1 MNSEISKI
9 KILLAAGCALLMLV
23 LAYGRSFGVPF
34 YLDDFPSLVN
44 SLVFANERVDWGGL
58 YAEYPRRWLTYA
70 SFGLNVELAGLAPA
84 GFHALSIAIHAAVS
98 MLVAMLAY
106 GMSGLVWEKE
116 RERRLVFT
124 AFAAVLVMLHPLNSQ
139 AVVYSVQRAT
149 LLMAMFYVGAV
160 LAYVWGRQSNKPQ
173 GYALVVLLGLAS
185 WFSKENAATLP
196 LSLLLVEG
204 IFFQQGGRAV
214 ACKVLPFAA
223 VIVAWGALESVPE
236 MSKYARDTWLYSRSD
251 YLATELVVLWE
262 YIGRFF
268 IPLGLKL
275 EYDSALKN
283 WASPVVWAAL
293 AGHLTVIVGVLRLGA
308 RWRLLTYGVLFY
320 YVAHFVESSVVP
332 LKDLAFEHRTYLPN
346 IGLALA
352 VSAGVTEML
361 KARQGWLWRGVVGV
375 AVVLAV
381 LTALRVELWRT
392 PLAFYQRNAEAS
404 PMAYR
409 AWLGLSAQY
418 ARLGDMAKA
427 DAAVSRALH
436 VYQSRFDGLSED
448 VLTAY
453 VRIKADTR
461 QYAEVVRTVDVLAEK
476 LRQSRA
482 GSMNSSSIYTD
493 YGRSKAMLG
502 DLAGAEAAFA
512 EALTLDPRNVGA
524 LNNMGILKSI
534 QKEYGQARSYLEKAL
549 TIEPGNVEVRRNLLK
564 LEAVR

>member
-9 KILLAAGCALLMLV
+9 KILLAGGCALLMLV

-44 SLVFANERVDWGGL
+44 SLVFANGRVDWGGL

-84 GFHALSIAIHAAVS
+84 GFHALSIAIHACVS
-98 MLVAMLAY
+98 VLVAVLAY
-106 GMSGLVWEKE
+106 GLSGLVGEKA
-116 RERRLVFT
+116 RERRL
-124 AFAAVLVMLHPLNSQ
+124 AFSASVAVLVMLHPLNSQ

-149 LLMAMFYVGAV
+149 LLMAMFYIGAM
-160 LAYVWGRQSNKPQ
+160 LIYVWARQSKKPL

-196 LSLLLVEG
+196 LALLVLEG
-204 IFFQQGGRAV
+204 VFFQQGARAL

-223 VIVAWGALESVPE
+223 VLLAWGVLESVPE
-236 MSKYARDTWLYSRSD
+236 MSKYARDTWLYSRSE
-251 YLATELVVLWE
+251 YFATELVVLWE

-293 AGHLTVIVGVLRLGA
+293 AGHLAVIAGVLRLGA
-308 RWRLLTYGVLFY
+308 RWQLVTYGVLFY

-352 VSAGVTEML
+352 VGAGATEML
-361 KARQGWLWRGVVGV
+361 KARQEWLWRGVVGG

-409 AWLGLSAQY
+409 TWLGLSAQY
-418 ARLGDMAKA
+418 ARLGDMTKA

-448 VLTAY
+448 VLAAY
-453 VRIKADTR
+453 VRVKADTR
-461 QYAEVVRTVDVLAEK
+461 QYAEVVRTVDMVTEK
-476 LRQSRA
+476 LGQSRA
-482 GSMNSSSIYTD
+482 ESLNSSSIYTD

-502 DLAGAEAAFA
+502 DLVGAEASFA
-512 EALTLDPRNVGA
+512 KALTLDPRNVGA
-524 LNNMGILKSI
+524 LNNMATLKAM
-534 QKEYGQARSYLEKAL
+534 QKDYVQAQSYLEKAL
-549 TIEPGNVEVRRNLLK
+549 AIEPENLDVRRNLQK
-564 LEAVR
+564 LDALR